1 MNSAPIILVM
11 GPAGSGK
18 SHIGEQLALTLGVP
32 FLDADSLHSVAA
44 REKMASGQ
52 GLTDADR
59 APWLERIA
67 TILGGVRLTG
77 KGLVLACSALK
88 RAYRDQ
94 FRAECPEL
102 FVVELE
108 ATPEVLSERIRAR
121 SSHFVSVDL
130 LPSQLADLQPLDGDE
145 RGVRID
151 AMQSPAAV
159 VNDAIRHI
167 AAG

>member
-1 MNSAPIILVM
+1 MNAAPIILVM

-18 SHIGEQLALTLGVP
+18 SHIGEQLAHELGVP

-52 GLTDADR
+52 GLTDDDR
-59 APWLERIA
+59 LPWLERIA
-67 TILGGVRLTG
+67 ALLGGARLTG
-77 KGLVLACSALK
+77 RGLVLACSALK

-130 LPSQLADLQPLDGDE
+130 LPSQLADLQSLDPDE
-145 RGVRID
+145 RGARID
-151 AMQSPAAV
+151 GMQTPAAV

-167 AAG
+167 SAG